1 MTGLCVV
8 TKLELVWCGVP
19 STGSDIVGRES
30 VRPQRGWLVEQDLR
44 ATALRQEAHRLWH
57 HHYHQQQSALLR
69 DQASAAQHAL

>member
-30 VRPQRGWLVEQDLR
+30 VRPQQGWLVEQDLR
-44 ATALRQEAHRLWH
+44 ATGLRQEVHRLWH